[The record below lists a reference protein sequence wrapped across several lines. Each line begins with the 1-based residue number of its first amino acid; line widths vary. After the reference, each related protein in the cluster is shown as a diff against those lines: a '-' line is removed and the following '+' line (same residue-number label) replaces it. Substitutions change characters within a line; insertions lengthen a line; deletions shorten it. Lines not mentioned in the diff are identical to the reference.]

1 MYLEF
6 TSILSRS
13 IGNSLV
19 VNLIKYN
26 LNEQMKKIM
35 EQGKYT

>member
-6 TSILSRS
+6 NSILSRS